1 MAELIWYQFS
11 EIKPKALSKPS
22 NSHKNPVGKAHTA
35 VPFHR
40 WQTKGQVHISRSC
53 KMTRTCNQSGE
64 REEEGRASG
73 NNPAKG
79 SFPNNSFFG
88 LLGHNSRPKRF
99 FPLSS
104 PTIISSTCA
113 KISLKR
119 CHDFRWDYTQKIKT
133 PSSPTTIPLI
143 SRCISVQMGSFRPL
157 LADSPLKHKEST
169 CMWRL
174 KVFTS

>member
-22 NSHKNPVGKAHTA
+22 NSHKNPVRKAHTA

-88 LLGHNSRPKRF
+88 LLGHNSGPKRF

-113 KISLKR
+113 RISLKR

-133 PSSPTTIPLI
+133 WQVRPTLI
-143 SRCISVQMGSFRPL
+143 DIENSQMLMRKHMRFQLKSGPRISTVNL
-157 LADSPLKHKEST
+157 HT
-169 CMWRL
+169 
-174 KVFTS
+174 